1 VAYPEASQIPAGRL
15 SGKICLITGARSGIG
30 RATAIRFAA
39 EGARVACVDVADP
52 GDTVAEIRKEGGEA
66 EGFAADVTSR
76 TALEAVVVSVL
87 GSWARI
93 DAVYANA
100 GIAGAGTAHEL
111 DEDHWHHVINVNLTG
126 IWLTMRAVLPA
137 MMEQRSGSIIVQ
149 GSVAALV
156 GFEAAAPYAAS
167 KGGVIALARQAAVD
181 YGEYGIRVNVIAPG
195 MVPTQLLDDTIAL
208 RGGAAGVVG
217 ATRDAITARVA
228 DMTLLK
234 RTGEPGEV
242 ADLAL
247 FLASD
252 ESRWITGATVV
263 IDGGLTVR

>member
-1 VAYPEASQIPAGRL
+1 MSPAPAGRL
-15 SGKICLITGARSGIG
+15 AGQVCMITGAGSGIG
-30 RATAIRFAA
+30 RAAAIRFAA
-39 EGARVACVDVADP
+39 EGARVACVDVTDP
-52 GDTVAEIRKEGGEA
+52 ADTVDEIRRHGGEA
-66 EGFAADVTSR
+66 EKFAADVTSR
-76 TALEAVVVSVL
+76 TDLETTVASVL
-87 GSWARI
+87 RDWGRI
-93 DAVYANA
+93 DGLYANA

-111 DEDHWHHVINVNLTG
+111 DEEHWHHVLDVNLTG

-137 MMEQRSGSIIVQ
+137 MMQQKSGSIIAQ
-149 GSVAALV
+149 SSVAALV

-217 ATRDAITARVA
+217 ATRDTITARVA

-234 RTGEPGEV
+234 RTGVPAEV

-247 FLASD
+247 FLVSD
-252 ESRWITGATVV
+252 ESRWITGATMV